1 VYHVSLRAGVIDS
14 FDAESLRAGSDA
26 APTHSHFRNAL
37 SGIRT
42 RSVLLWNA
50 FALCGKLTLALSFVL
65 TPRPPEDSLLP
76 FFGLGGPRPEVFPII
91 IPQSAKDWNAEFS
104 LRSRGVRNNVR
115 KAVTPAHKSARNSTS
130 RRAAFYALIVLAL
143 AVVTFVCAPATRATD
158 NARAATTTNPPAAPK
173 KVIIDTDPGTD
184 DALAILLAL
193 NSPELDV
200 RALTVVPGNVTAQQ
214 GLENALKLASLTNR
228 CDIPVAGGAQHPLF
242 QKLITAE
249 LWHGA
254 NGLANV
260 ELPASKCKADPRFG
274 PDLIIQMIHESPHEI
289 TLVPVGPLTNI
300 ALALLKDPSIV
311 PLVKE
316 VVIMGGS
323 ISGGNVNA
331 AAEANIYNDP
341 EAAQIVFHAGW
352 RLTMVGLDVGDKT
365 LYDQAHLDQLSKT
378 HGPENDFA
386 VKVLT
391 FLLVQEAKYGA
402 GGGSPMYDPLA
413 VGTAV
418 DPSIVST
425 QAMHVDVESR
435 GEFTRGETVA
445 NRRNAVE
452 RNVLHGDRYIIEGID
467 HVEPNVQ
474 VCTGVN
480 ADKFLQL
487 LNSRLAGK

>member
-1 VYHVSLRAGVIDS
+1 VPHKFSHVFLSDAFAEAVPFSGEVDAEEPARAVRLGSRTCGFKSLFRTFVPVLILFATASPLCVAPLARASVNSSTTSLAIRHAAVAGV
-14 FDAESLRAGSDA
+14 A
-26 APTHSHFRNAL
+26 A
-37 SGIRT
+37 
-42 RSVLLWNA
+42 
-50 FALCGKLTLALSFVL
+50 
-65 TPRPPEDSLLP
+65 
-76 FFGLGGPRPEVFPII
+76 
-91 IPQSAKDWNAEFS
+91 
-104 LRSRGVRNNVR
+104 
-115 KAVTPAHKSARNSTS
+115 
-130 RRAAFYALIVLAL
+130 
-143 AVVTFVCAPATRATD
+143 
-158 NARAATTTNPPAAPK
+158 K

-214 GLENALKLASLTNR
+214 GLQNALKLASLTNR

-274 PDLIIQMIHESPHEI
+274 PDLIIQVIHESPHEI

-300 ALALLKDPSIV
+300 ALAVLKDPSIV

-341 EAAQIVFHAGW
+341 EAAQIVFQAGW

-365 LYDQAHLDQLSKT
+365 LYGQTQLEQLSKT

-386 VKVLT
+386 VKVLA
-391 FLLVQEAKYGA
+391 FLIGQEAKYGN
-402 GGGSPMYDPLA
+402 GGGTPMYDPLA
-413 VGTAV
+413 VGTAI
-418 DPSIVST
+418 DSSIVTT
-425 QAMHVDVESR
+425 QAMHVDVETR
-435 GEFTRGETVA
+435 GDFTRGETVA
-445 NRRNAVE
+445 NRHNAVE
-452 RNVLHGDRYIIEGID
+452 RNVLHGDRYIIEGVD
-467 HVEPNVQ
+467 HVNPNVQ
-474 VCTGVN
+474 VCTAVN

-487 LNSRLAGK
+487 LNARLEGK